1 MNIIWLQLASL
12 VYIVFLNIIYFSK
25 NRLSTLE
32 NNVYKKLLVLNVLG
46 LLIELCCFYS
56 VSHMDTMPFFNAFVT
71 RLLLVYYFGFIM
83 LYTYYV
89 FIVAHNTDDAD
100 KKKLTSFL
108 AKVRNICFIVFAI
121 NSIIMSFLP
130 LEYYKGENY
139 VYSYGT
145 AVNYLVVSLAV
156 VIGVWLIVLFK
167 HFKNIKVKK
176 YLPIITFIVLAGIGG
191 VVQSIYPQLLL
202 TTPIE
207 TFIIFLMFFTIENPD
222 MKMINELL
230 ENRKIIER
238 ANEEKSVF
246 LFKASQGLKE
256 PVNNIDKQ
264 IELFNQVK
272 ENTSEDVGNIIEN
285 IDANNKKI
293 RYLINEVIGINSFDI
308 NNIKKSKN
316 TYNIYSLLEN
326 IKARG
331 NALVKNGVDYK
342 FEVVE
347 NIPKELYGDGI
358 RLKQVLISILTNC
371 LNTTKQG
378 FVLVDV
384 NSFTRYDICRLVIS
398 IKYSDEN
405 IDVQD
410 INNILNQDAE
420 ITEQESYRLE
430 KSDIDLSL
438 AYKVVKSL
446 GGTMY
451 IKSEKDKGVE
461 ITITIDQY
469 IVENEEIKNN
479 SNVDSYIKSRRN
491 IKRVLVV
498 DDEEEEIRKIK
509 KILES
514 RGYDIV
520 TSMYG
525 KDAVDRIRNKEK
537 YDIILIDD
545 EMPLMNG
552 INVLQ
557 EMNKLKDK
565 SKKIVLLGRDKLFI
579 AKHYIEDGFDDFI
592 DKEKLIKEIEEKI
605 K

>member
-1 MNIIWLQLASL
+1 MSW
-12 VYIVFLNIIYFSK
+12 VFLLSSISMSYSILLMITYFAKKRLKIRENIIYEVLIVINFVEIILEILLDVVGPLYQVTPFLSFLIARLYSSLLLSWIVTLCMYIALISLDMKGKERYFKKIK
-25 NRLSTLE
+25 NYFFVILIVCIALIFYLPLNFYYG
-32 NNVYKKLLVLNVLG
+32 NNAAYTYGPSINVVYMASFLFTFIG
-46 LLIELCCFYS
+46 
-56 VSHMDTMPFFNAFVT
+56 TAFV
-71 RLLLVYYFGFIM
+71 M
-83 LYTYYV
+83 
-89 FIVAHNTDDAD
+89 
-100 KKKLTSFL
+100 
-108 AKVRNICFIVFAI
+108 
-121 NSIIMSFLP
+121 
-130 LEYYKGENY
+130 
-139 VYSYGT
+139 
-145 AVNYLVVSLAV
+145 
-156 VIGVWLIVLFK
+156 W
-167 HFKNIKVKK
+167 NIKNFKDK
-176 YLPIITFIVLAGIGG
+176 RFFPL
-191 VVQSIYPQLLL
+191 
-202 TTPIE
+202 
-207 TFIIFLMFFTIENPD
+207 IIFLFVGGVCSIIQYYNPELLLATIVHSFITFLMYFTIENPD
-222 MKMINELL
+222 MKMVEELID
-230 ENRKIIER
+230 NRKIIER
-238 ANEEKSVF
+238 TSEEKSVF
-246 LFKASQGLKE
+246 LFKMSQGIRI
-256 PVNNIDKQ
+256 PVNNIDSQ
-264 IELFNQVK
+264 IDLY
-272 ENTSEDVGNIIEN
+272 SESRNNIHDVDNIIDT
-285 IDANNKKI
+285 IDVNNKKI
-293 RYLINEVIGINSFDI
+293 NYLINDVLGVNSFDI
-308 NNIKKSKN
+308 NTLRKYNT
-316 TYNIYSLLEN
+316 TYNVYSLLN
-326 IKARG
+326 GIKVRTKG
-331 NALVKNGVDYK
+331 MISSDVDYH
-342 FEVVE
+342 FS
-347 NIPKELYGDGI
+347 IASSMPKELYGDGI
-358 RLKQVLISILTNC
+358 KLKQVLMACLACSIK
-371 LNTTKQG
+371 NTRTG
-378 FVLVDV
+378 FINVDV
-384 NSFTRYDICRLVIS
+384 NSFTRYDVCRLVIS
-398 IKYSDEN
+398 IEDSGTN
-405 IDVQD
+405 ISAVD